1 MTLSAPLFCDRCGA
15 ANRAQALYCRVCG
28 QALGASSGGTNSVS
42 STLTGLLNRQHVLK
56 QRYVILGQAGRG
68 GFGAVYKASDTQFG
82 NRLVAIK
89 EMSQSNLDAQEL
101 REASEAFKREALLLA
116 GLTHPNLP
124 RIYEQ
129 FTDSG
134 RSYLVMDFIE
144 GETLEEH
151 LTGLAGKRLPV
162 DRALDI
168 ALQLCSVLH
177 YLHTRQPPIIF
188 RDLKPANV
196 MLTPGGHAYLID
208 FGIARHFKPGQ
219 SKDTT
224 ALGSSGY
231 AAPEQ
236 YGKAQSTP
244 AADIYALGAT
254 LHQLLSGDDPA
265 ETPFHFAPLN
275 LQNQSALQGLDTLVM
290 SMVSVNIAQ
299 RPASVAAVKQELERI
314 AMQYRLGQTL
324 PLRSAVPNIYQA
336 PAQPGAKRTRPAV
349 SQIQPQKN
357 TLFICS
363 GHSSRITALAWSPD
377 GKRIASAGYD
387 KTVQLWDAAN
397 GNKLLAYRRHLGH
410 VNALAWSPDSKCIAS
425 ASADGSVQLW
435 EADTGKLLHTYSEH
449 QGPLYAVAW
458 SPDGEYIA
466 SAGEDTTVQVWRAK
480 TGLRLFTCRN
490 HSSKVCALA
499 WSPDGKR
506 IASAGEGRR
515 IEIWEPVK
523 DRQQKRSLLGSLT
536 LMLALNRGQMV
547 LSGHYKRINALAWS
561 PDGKR
566 VASASSDHRVLVWD
580 LLMGRPVFQ
589 AGGSATKNA
598 LAWSPASTHLAVGGN
613 DKAVEIWNTTS
624 RTLASTYHGH
634 RGYVM
639 ALAWSPD
646 GTRLA
651 SAGVD
656 RTLQVWQAT

>member
-1 MTLSAPLFCDRCGA
+1 MESVIRKAVRSATFRITLSIEQAPQARARDEIGNQTTHQERIMTLSAPLFCDRCGA

-101 REASEAFKREALLLA
+101 REASEAFKREALLPA

-208 FGIARHFKPGQ
+208 FGIARLFKPGQ

-224 ALGSSGY
+224 ALGSAGY

-236 YGKAQSTP
+236 YGRAQSTP
-244 AADIYALGAT
+244 QTDIYALGAT
-254 LHQLLSGDDPA
+254 LHQLVTGQDPSFS
-265 ETPFHFAPLN
+265 PFSFAPFPQQDADHRRLE
-275 LQNQSALQGLDTLVM
+275 ALVM
-290 SMVSVNIAQ
+290 RMVQTEASR
-299 RPASVAAVKQELERI
+299 RPASIQEVKAELESL
-314 AMQYRLGQTL
+314 AAERLSA
-324 PLRSAVPNIYQA
+324 RSQPA
-336 PAQPGAKRTRPAV
+336 PAASASASSVTAASRAALQTPRPIATRCLY
-349 SQIQPQKN
+349 N
-357 TLFICS
+357 GHRRNS
-363 GHSSRITALAWSPD
+363 GIYALAWSPD
-377 GKRIASAGYD
+377 GRLVASSG
-387 KTVQLWDAAN
+387 
-397 GNKLLAYRRHLGH
+397 
-410 VNALAWSPDSKCIAS
+410 
-425 ASADGSVQLW
+425 ADGSVQIW
-435 EADTGKLLHTYSEH
+435 EALSGRQQQRCEGHR
-449 QGPLYAVAW
+449 GPVY
-458 SPDGEYIA
+458 G
-466 SAGEDTTVQVWRAK
+466 
-480 TGLRLFTCRN
+480 
-490 HSSKVCALA
+490 LA
-499 WSPDGKR
+499 WSPDG
-506 IASAGEGRR
+506 
-515 IEIWEPVK
+515 
-523 DRQQKRSLLGSLT
+523 Q
-536 LMLALNRGQMV
+536 
-547 LSGHYKRINALAWS
+547 
-561 PDGKR
+561 
-566 VASASSDHRVLVWD
+566 
-580 LLMGRPVFQ
+580 
-589 AGGSATKNA
+589 
-598 LAWSPASTHLAVGGN
+598 
-613 DKAVEIWNTTS
+613 
-624 RTLASTYHGH
+624 
-634 RGYVM
+634 
-639 ALAWSPD
+639 
-646 GTRLA
+646 RLA
-651 SAGVD
+651 SAGRDGTVRLWSLSSGEELTSYQGHTSYVYSVAWSPD
-656 RTLQVWQAT
+656 